1 MAASKRRRKKDA
13 STTSRRAR
21 PATAARRVP
30 TRTPAQGFPKGSKH
44 PSARLTITQVK
55 ALRAGKHDH
64 QPYAVLAETW
74 GVSPAAIS
82 LARTGKTWTWVP
94 GARKPIKPTDPKRH
108 RTPRP
113 AKKAARRGRAGL
125 RRGK

>member
-1 MAASKRRRKKDA
+1 MAGRKSRRKKDA
-13 STTSRRAR
+13 STPRRRAR
-21 PATAARRVP
+21 PATTARRVP
-30 TRTPAQGFPKGSKH
+30 TRSPAQGFPKGSKH
-44 PSARLTITQVK
+44 PSAQLTITQVK

-64 QPYAVLAETW
+64 QPYAVLAAKW

-82 LARTGKTWTWVP
+82 LARTGKTWSWVP

-108 RTPRP
+108 RTPQA
-113 AKKAARRGRAGL
+113 AKKAADGGRART

>member
-1 MAASKRRRKKDA
+1 MAGSKSRRKKDA
-13 STTSRRAR
+13 STTRRRAR

-30 TRTPAQGFPKGSKH
+30 ARSPAQGFPKGSKH
-44 PSARLTITQVK
+44 PSAQLTITQVK
-55 ALRAGKHDH
+55 ALRAGKHDN
-64 QPYAVLAETW
+64 QPYAVLAEKW

-82 LARTGKTWTWVP
+82 LARTGKTWSWVP

-108 RTPRP
+108 RTA
-113 AKKAARRGRAGL
+113 AKKAADGGRARM